1 MQYSSRKE
9 VRYMIIGVLKSRMFW
24 IYTVTAV
31 FVSVLFTLI
40 RGWDMKILSTALT
53 AAGFIVL
60 ALSFF
65 SGWGHDRQPENL
77 GIIEAERKEKD
88 KMQGKISVEG
98 IFAAAVLMIVGT
110 LLFFL

>member
-1 MQYSSRKE
+1 
-9 VRYMIIGVLKSRMFW
+9 MIIGVLKSRMFW

-88 KMQGKISVEG
+88 SSHDCWNT
-98 IFAAAVLMIVGT
+98 AVLFIKDESDRQ
-110 LLFFL
+110 